1 MVFYIYVYIYLYM
14 YYSYYK
20 YTLSLLSLRIT
31 NHWMCDTGDDVL
43 VSPFSPSPFY
53 GMYLW
58 FSIMNYSIVFSFNFS
73 VTCGTLRSRYLTL
86 FFIPLYYV
94 YVQTYTKYILKLRN
108 IMCCLSLRSLYFTCM
123 MCTFLVYWITSKFS

>member
-1 MVFYIYVYIYLYM
+1 MVFYIYVYI
-14 YYSYYK
+14 SICI
-20 YTLSLLSLRIT
+20 TIITNIISLLFLRIT
-31 NHWMCDTGDDVL
+31 NHWMCVIL

-123 MCTFLVYWITSKFS
+123 MCTFLVYWITSKVS